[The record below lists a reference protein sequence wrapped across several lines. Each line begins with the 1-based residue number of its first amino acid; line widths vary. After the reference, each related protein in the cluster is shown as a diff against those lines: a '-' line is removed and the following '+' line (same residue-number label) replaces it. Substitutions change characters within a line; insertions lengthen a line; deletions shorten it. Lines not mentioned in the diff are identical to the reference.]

1 MQHITKFSDVNNSG
15 NTPTITDVWRLAI
28 DIRDRLEKV
37 ERQQEDHVTAFSVN
51 DLNKPDFDGHRRSHA
66 KLVKSDELIESYK
79 QDVTKKILGM
89 AIIFILG
96 LLSTG
101 IFTKIVELIK

>member
-1 MQHITKFSDVNNSG
+1 MQHTTKISDMTELG
-15 NTPTITDVWRLAI
+15 NQPTITDVWRLVI
-28 DIRDRLEKV
+28 EIRDRLEKV
-37 ERQQEDHVTAFSVN
+37 ERQQEEHVTAFSFN

-66 KLVKSDELIESYK
+66 KLVKSDELVESYK

-89 AIIFILG
+89 CAVFILG

-101 IFTKIVELIK
+101 IFTKAVELIK